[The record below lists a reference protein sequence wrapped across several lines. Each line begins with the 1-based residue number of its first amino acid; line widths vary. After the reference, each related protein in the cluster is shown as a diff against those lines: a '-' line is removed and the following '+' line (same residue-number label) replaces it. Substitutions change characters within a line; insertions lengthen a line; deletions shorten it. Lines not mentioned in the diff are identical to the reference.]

1 MTTRLGEISMLSSDI
16 SLETIQKLLE
26 LTKDDS
32 LSDEEYDAVELAF
45 EKASLLYGLPQSDEE
60 ERDWKI
66 CLLIS
71 RRLNSLQDLAYD
83 YYKEEQHLEEVTL
96 EAEIAQR
103 LLASATEDQTVDRE
117 TDVEAAELVIEWSKE
132 ELNQIETEV
141 KETEAW
147 ITTAREMLATEKYR
161 SLPEECLEVMFSDD
175 EDEEEENDDEEEDGC
190 CGEDGCGG
198 CEEEADEEAIPEG
211 CCGGGCCA

>member
-1 MTTRLGEISMLSSDI
+1 MLSENI
-16 SLETIQKLLE
+16 SLETILKLLE

-45 EKASLLYGLPQSDEE
+45 EKACLLYGLPQTEEE

-71 RRLNSLQDLAYD
+71 RRLNSLQNLSYD
-83 YYKEEQHLEEVTL
+83 FYKEEQHLDEVSL
-96 EAEIAQR
+96 ELEIANR
-103 LLASATEDQTVDRE
+103 LLASATEDQKVDRE

-132 ELNQIETEV
+132 ECNQIEKEL
-141 KETEAW
+141 KETEQW
-147 ITTAREMLATEKYR
+147 ITTAREMLSTEKYR
-161 SLPEECLEVMFSDD
+161 ALPEECLEVMFSDD
-175 EDEEEENDDEEEDGC
+175 EESEEEDDEDGC
-190 CGEDGCGG
+190 CGEGECGEGECGEEGCGG
-198 CEEEADEEAIPEG
+198 CEEEADEEEIPEG

>member
-1 MTTRLGEISMLSSDI
+1 MLSSDI

-45 EKASLLYGLPQSDEE
+45 EKASLLYGLPQSEEE

-103 LLASATEDQTVDRE
+103 LLTGATEEQTVDRE

-132 ELNQIETEV
+132 ELNQIEKEV
-141 KETEAW
+141 KETEQW
-147 ITTAREMLATEKYR
+147 ITTAREMLATEKYQT
-161 SLPEECLEVMFSDD
+161 LPEECLEVMFSDD
-175 EDEEEENDDEEEDGC
+175 EDEEEECDEDEEGGC
-190 CGEDGCGG
+190 CGGEGCGEGG
-198 CEEEADEEAIPEG
+198 CEEEGDDEAIPEG
-211 CCGGGCCA
+211 CCGGGCCTE